1 VTTTDGVGDSAL
13 GRSELPVVLF
23 VDDEKE
29 VLEGLRMSLRRQR
42 RIYDL
47 LFVSSAAEAVDI
59 LAERRIDVLVTDMRM
74 PVTTGADL
82 LNHVHSKHPGVV
94 RYVLSGE
101 ADRSLVLEAIGH
113 THRWLVKPCDREL
126 LVGALADAV
135 QHRALLQDPRLR
147 ALVTA
152 TDVLA
157 SPPAL
162 YTEIYKAITN
172 EKMAIS
178 RVVELTEADP
188 GVSAKL
194 LQWANSAF
202 SGGQRVS
209 DLRGAVMRIGLE
221 SLSQLVLAAEI
232 VSALQA
238 TVAIPGLDSKV
249 LHRHVEVIARCAAML
264 AAPELAMTTR
274 VGSALSQVGLLLE
287 AGSLP
292 DRLSDSYA
300 YAIDA
305 GVSLVEAERQLFGIT
320 HPEIGACLL
329 ALWGL
334 PPELVMAVG
343 RSHEIPTKPAL
354 GPPMSSSQ
362 AIRFGRLLA
371 QRRPHAAEMGLPYL
385 DPISEELEVT
395 LSALV

>member
-1 VTTTDGVGDSAL
+1 
-13 GRSELPVVLF
+13 
-23 VDDEKE
+23 
-29 VLEGLRMSLRRQR
+29 
-42 RIYDL
+42 
-47 LFVSSAAEAVDI
+47 
-59 LAERRIDVLVTDMRM
+59 
-74 PVTTGADL
+74 
-82 LNHVHSKHPGVV
+82 
-94 RYVLSGE
+94 
-101 ADRSLVLEAIGH
+101 
-113 THRWLVKPCDREL
+113 
-126 LVGALADAV
+126 
-135 QHRALLQDPRLR
+135 
-147 ALVTA
+147 
-152 TDVLA
+152 
-157 SPPAL
+157 
-162 YTEIYKAITN
+162 
-172 EKMAIS
+172 
-178 RVVELTEADP
+178 
-188 GVSAKL
+188 
-194 LQWANSAF
+194 
-202 SGGQRVS
+202 
-209 DLRGAVMRIGLE
+209 MRIGLE

-249 LHRHVEVIARCAAML
+249 LHRHVEAIARCAAIL

-371 QRRPHAAEMGLPYL
+371 QRR
-385 DPISEELEVT
+385 
-395 LSALV
+395 